1 MKLVLALKANA
12 IPRRSR
18 TKPTRVLCRR
28 KRRKV
33 NVSKH
38 VLSCFCWSFLVFK
51 QGHNFISTTLSY
63 TRFILYPCYTAIAVS
78 HMRLRTHTETQT
90 RATQCVSVC
99 KNRNKCLTKL
109 MLFMCL
115 YICEGVLTLASCS
128 LKVFVLSI

>member
-1 MKLVLALKANA
+1 MFRNMCSAASAGVSSCLSRVTILLA
-12 IPRRSR
+12 
-18 TKPTRVLCRR
+18 
-28 KRRKV
+28 
-33 NVSKH
+33 
-38 VLSCFCWSFLVFK
+38 
-51 QGHNFISTTLSY
+51 QLSY

-115 YICEGVLTLASCS
+115 YVCEGVLTLASCS